1 MIIVRCTCNKYF
13 FFIYQATRGREEG
26 KESHVSVSNKSVN
39 ESRASSSSAS
49 SVNSKM
55 ENVQQETEKLRND
68 TKGEVQAESVQE
80 AVKIN
85 TTVDA
90 PQVSATT
97 KTTQESSQN
106 ISISQEAEA
115 GLKAN
120 LAEAPQGTGTTTKTQ
135 ESSQSISVSQETVG
149 ESVPTSQ
156 VTTAAS
162 VSKESEEEKATSF
175 NRGSEEKTVT
185 ATTQPSQQQQ
195 KVCEA
200 VRSEGRRLS
209 KGVALPIV
217 TRGQFFNDSFFEGT
231 WKNYQ
236 DAVREVLA
244 RWDRSSSPVTSSDDM
259 TCYRKLRTRDMRDEN
274 QAVTTS
280 EDESSYKVSYSMCV
294 CIC

>member
-1 MIIVRCTCNKYF
+1 M
-13 FFIYQATRGREEG
+13 
-26 KESHVSVSNKSVN
+26 SVNNKSMN

-68 TKGEVQAESVQE
+68 TKGEVQSESVQST
-80 AVKIN
+80 VKTN

-90 PQVSATT
+90 PQVSNTT
-97 KTTQESSQN
+97 STQESSQN
-106 ISISQEAEA
+106 ITISQEAET
-115 GLKAN
+115 GLKTN
-120 LAEAPQGTGTTTKTQ
+120 ISEAPQGTGTTTKTQ
-135 ESSQSISVSQETVG
+135 ESSQSVTVSQETVG
-149 ESVPTSQ
+149 ESVPITQ
-156 VTTAAS
+156 VTTAS
-162 VSKESEEEKATSF
+162 VSKESGEEKATSI

-185 ATTQPSQQQQ
+185 TTTQPSQQQQ

-244 RWDRSSSPVTSSDDM
+244 RWDRSSSPVASSDDM

-280 EDESSYKVSYSMCV
+280 EDESSYKVSDSVCV
-294 CIC
+294 LIFYPDEVA

>member
-1 MIIVRCTCNKYF
+1 M
-13 FFIYQATRGREEG
+13 
-26 KESHVSVSNKSVN
+26 SVSNKSVN

-68 TKGEVQAESVQE
+68 TKGEVHGQAESVQA

-85 TTVDA
+85 TTIDA
-90 PQVSATT
+90 PVQSSATT
-97 KTTQESSQN
+97 NTQESSQKN
-106 ISISQEAEA
+106 ITISQETET
-115 GLKAN
+115 GLKTN
-120 LAEAPQGTGTTTKTQ
+120 LLESPQGTGKATTTTAQ

-149 ESVPTSQ
+149 ESVPTTQ
-156 VTTAAS
+156 VTSAVS
-162 VSKESEEEKATSF
+162 VSKESEEEERGTSF

-185 ATTQPSQQQQ
+185 ATTQSSQQQQQQQ
-195 KVCEA
+195 KVCET
-200 VRSEGRRLS
+200 VRSEGRRMS

-244 RWDRSSSPVTSSDDM
+244 RWDRSYSPVASSDDM
-259 TCYRKLRTRDMRDEN
+259 TSYRKLRTRDMRDEN

-280 EDESSYKVSYSMCV
+280 EDESSYKVSYIEYNYV
-294 CIC
+294 CYSILS